1 MSLPSSPQPEAPL
14 DLGALSKLKRR
25 DYKDVETCELDFN
38 RLSLD
43 QPRATTLQQIATC
56 STDHAFLVADAL
68 TGFR

>member
-1 MSLPSSPQPEAPL
+1 MP
-14 DLGALSKLKRR
+14 KLKRR

-38 RLSLD
+38 RLPLD

-56 STDHAFLVADAL
+56 SMDHTFLVADAL